1 MKSRSTSKLA
11 GFTLLSVACLTI
23 MVGCVIVP
31 GLPSIASALGLP
43 TSASW
48 LVTTPSLGVVLF
60 GPMVGRLIERAGLR
74 RSLCIGLFLYGLLG
88 VIGVFLRGPYV
99 VLGDRLLLGGATA
112 IVMSAGTGMISALYE
127 GSARLAMI
135 ARQGMS
141 IELGGVIF
149 LSIGGVL
156 AAYGWQFPFLLY
168 LVAWVM
174 LAMVWVFVPDVHLQG
189 DGEVQAQSAPV
200 SAVLKLVFFSASA
213 SMILFFT
220 GIIALPLML
229 GSLGLSEAQTGYFLS
244 FISLVAVVAASQM
257 PRVASSIGENQT
269 LVFAFVCYVV
279 AHAIFALSP
288 SIPSAVCGGI
298 AMGCGFGFSVP
309 LVNHMTV
316 EQSPVAQRG
325 RHLAYLS
332 MSIFLGQ
339 FLSSFMDIVAS
350 NTQHVFVTAF
360 ILGCFAVATVSIT
373 HHRLRARVGS
383 R

>member
-1 MKSRSTSKLA
+1 MNSRSTSKA
-11 GFTLLSVACLTI
+11 AAFTLLSVACLTI

-31 GLPSIASALGLP
+31 GLPSIATALGLP
-43 TSASW
+43 SSASW

-60 GPMVGRLIERAGLR
+60 GPIVGRFIERTGLYR
-74 RSLCIGLFLYGLLG
+74 ALCIGLFLYGLLG
-88 VIGVFLRGPYV
+88 VAGIFLRGEYV
-99 VLGDRLLLGGATA
+99 VLADRLLLGGATA
-112 IVMSAGTGMISALYE
+112 LVMSAGTGMISALYE
-127 GSARLAMI
+127 GQERLAMI

-168 LVAWVM
+168 LVAWVL
-174 LAMVWVFVPDVHLQG
+174 LAMMWAFVPNVIGQ
-189 DGEVQAQSAPV
+189 DGSETQAEPAPISA
-200 SAVLKLVFFSASA
+200 SLKLVFFSASA
-213 SMILFFT
+213 SMVLFFT
-220 GIIALPLML
+220 GIIALPLLL
-229 GSLGLSEAQTGYFLS
+229 GSLSLNESQTGYFLS

-257 PRVASSIGENQT
+257 PRVASSIGERQT
-269 LVFAFVCYVV
+269 LVLAFACYIA
-279 AHAIFALSP
+279 AHATFALSH
-288 SIPSAVCGGI
+288 SIAAAVFGGI

-339 FLSSFMDIVAS
+339 FLSSFMDIVAA
-350 NTQHVFVTAF
+350 NTQRVFTAAF
-360 ILGCFAVATVSIT
+360 ILGCIAIAAVSIA
-373 HHRLRARVGS
+373 HYRLRVQAES
-383 R
+383 Q